1 MKTIEQIID
10 YLNKSNQSNYIEL
23 NYNDEW
29 SFLDSKNIKE
39 FIKEIKKKQNKTFII
54 FDYDKKP
61 WYCEKIETNTGCI
74 SLKLKEVSNNYFID
88 EFDKFNNDFNC

>member
-10 YLNKSNQSNYIEL
+10 YLNKSDQNNYIEL

-54 FDYDKKP
+54 FDYNKKP
-61 WYCEKIETNTGCI
+61 WCCEKIETDIGYI
-74 SLKLKEVSNNYFID
+74 SLKLKEISNNYFID